1 MWALA
6 TGIALLLI
14 GVPVAACIGLAAAVA
29 LATAGTP
36 LLIVPQQFFANLNN
50 FGLLAIPFF
59 MLTGAI
65 MDTGGVSRRLID
77 FSQALVGFMRGGIGH
92 VTVVASMF
100 FADISGSA
108 TADTAAIG
116 SVMIPGMVRKGY
128 SKSFATAL
136 QSAAGSLGLLFPPS
150 MSMIVYAYVAN
161 VSLGSLFLASL
172 IPGLLVAISFMVVN
186 HITAVR
192 RNYSA
197 LQPFSLGALWQ
208 SFRGA
213 FWALMSPV
221 IILGGIL
228 GGVFTPV
235 EAGVV
240 AAIYVA
246 FISAFVY
253 KELTLA
259 HFREILAKSA
269 INTSRVTL
277 LLGLAFVLGRYMIE
291 QRIPAYVAG
300 NFLHITTNVL
310 LLVLMV
316 NAFLIVIHAVLET
329 ISSIIVVIPV
339 FLPLLLQAHVDPIAF
354 GIIVL
359 INSAIGI
366 NLPPIGFCLYTA
378 ASISGISL
386 EQATRAIMPFIL
398 ALAIDLAIVIFF
410 PQISLFL
417 PKIFAQS

>member
-1 MWALA
+1 
-6 TGIALLLI
+6 
-14 GVPVAACIGLAAAVA
+14 
-29 LATAGTP
+29 
-36 LLIVPQQFFANLNN
+36 
-50 FGLLAIPFF
+50 

-77 FSQALVGFMRGGIGH
+77 FSQAIVGFMRGGIGH

-161 VSLGSLFLASL
+161 VSLGALFLASL

-192 RNYSA
+192 RHYSA
-197 LQPFSLGALWQ
+197 LQPFSLRALWQ

-300 NFLHITTNVL
+300 NLLHITSNML

-316 NAFLIVIHAVLET
+316 NAFLILIHAVLET

-339 FLPLLLQAHVDPIAF
+339 FLPLLLQAHVDPVAF

-378 ASISGISL
+378 ASIGGISL

-398 ALAIDLAIVIFF
+398 ALAIDLGLVIFF

-417 PKIFAQS
+417 PGIFAQS